1 MRKLFIVLVLI
12 ILIGIQ
18 ILAGNVTYSADL
30 SKQLKQEM
38 ELLEQKHSPYGSIF
52 ELNIF
57 NKKYTCYNNNCYNLE
72 SLRYNKLI
80 KTYYID
86 TLFDLMQ
93 CDAHQEYESPYH
105 DGYITHLIFNTK
117 LHDNKIIIKCKG
129 FVTGNIVVDYKNGHT
144 SSAHYIFKDIHM
156 KKPAT
161 IKNIK
166 EYESISMNEDIHIK
180 LFKNLVNNSKD

>member
-80 KTYYID
+80 KT
-86 TLFDLMQ
+86 
-93 CDAHQEYESPYH
+93 
-105 DGYITHLIFNTK
+105 
-117 LHDNKIIIKCKG
+117 
-129 FVTGNIVVDYKNGHT
+129 
-144 SSAHYIFKDIHM
+144 
-156 KKPAT
+156 
-161 IKNIK
+161 
-166 EYESISMNEDIHIK
+166 
-180 LFKNLVNNSKD
+180 